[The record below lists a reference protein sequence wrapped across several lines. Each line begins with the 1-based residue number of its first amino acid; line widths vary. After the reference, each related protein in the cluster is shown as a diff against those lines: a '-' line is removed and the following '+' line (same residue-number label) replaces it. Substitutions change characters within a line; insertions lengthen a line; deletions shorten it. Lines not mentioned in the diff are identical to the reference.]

1 VSRFAYST
9 VFVEGTKDVPLS
21 SSMSYV
27 PGETFSCR
35 MLYHVLKRFPPPW
48 TRLRAFVC
56 RRLYREWAEQ
66 GARVKL
72 PDPAEGAVLLN
83 LACKG
88 DGYGPIQEYL
98 DERAGNP
105 DKRDTLV
112 EFTLANQSLNL
123 YGVKVQCPDWVPDGL
138 VLVVRDGGGS

>member
-1 VSRFAYST
+1 VSRFSYST

-56 RRLYREWAEQ
+56 RRLYRDWSE
-66 GARVKL
+66 
-72 PDPAEGAVLLN
+72 EGAKKKHPDAHPTAVS
-83 LACKG
+83 LADQVG
-88 DGYGPIQEYL
+88 LGGPLHRYL
-98 DERAGNP
+98 DSRAGSP
-105 DKRDTLV
+105 EERDALV